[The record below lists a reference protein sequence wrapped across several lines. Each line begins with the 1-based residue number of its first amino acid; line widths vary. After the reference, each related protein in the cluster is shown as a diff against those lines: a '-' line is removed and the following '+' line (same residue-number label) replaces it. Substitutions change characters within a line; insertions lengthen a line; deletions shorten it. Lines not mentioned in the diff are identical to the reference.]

1 MERRLVWL
9 ARGLLALAFGA
20 QLSNAFLLPSLND
33 YDAPGHAL
41 NAFALYSGRLPD
53 PHSWS
58 GFHPPLYYALGA
70 GVWRLSEGWLPADV
84 ALRLVSVAAGL
95 LAVRIL
101 ERALRRRVPAGDAA
115 VVALVAYCTPAVLIS
130 SAMLGNE
137 ALCMALV
144 TAALARLVGLPE
156 SAARAPLRHALGT
169 GAFAAL
175 AVLTKVTAALVAPV
189 AFAAYLWCF
198 RASLRR
204 AAAAA
209 LLVAALPALAAGLHF
224 AHLMRA
230 TSSGPAVVLSGS
242 VASAEAR
249 AEMAVQPPGVRRL
262 ADYFSF
268 PIAAI
273 VRPHVTSEG
282 LASSVP
288 GLFYATLQADAMG
301 FHLPAAS
308 HPRALAAGALLAA
321 AGLLPSALALYGLL
335 RLLRRPR
342 EHAWLW
348 FPSAYALGLAAAYF
362 YYQWSIPHYS
372 AGKASY
378 VVSALL
384 PAAGWLALGIGALAP
399 RPAAAARVLLVGVAA
414 LDALLLWQGLWR

>member
-20 QLSNAFLLPSLND
+20 QLSNAFLLPALAD

-53 PHSWS
+53 PHTWS

-70 GVWRLSEGWLPADV
+70 ALWRLTEGWLPAQA
-84 ALRLVSVAAGL
+84 ALRLVSVLSGL
-95 LAVRIL
+95 CAVL
-101 ERALRRRVPAGDAA
+101 VVERALRRRVPAGDAA
-115 VVALVAYCTPAVLIS
+115 LVALVAYCTPVVVIAG
-130 SAMLGNE
+130 AMLGNE

-144 TAALARLVGLPE
+144 TAVLARLAGLPG
-156 SAARAPLRHALGT
+156 SAPRRPLRHALGT
-169 GAFAAL
+169 GALAAL
-175 AVLTKVTAALVAPV
+175 ALLTKVTAVLVAPV
-189 AFAAYLWCF
+189 AAAAYLAWL
-198 RASLRR
+198 RPSLRR
-204 AAAAA
+204 GAAAA
-209 LLVAALPALAAGLHF
+209 LVALALPALAAGLHF
-224 AHLMRA
+224 GHLMKA
-230 TSSGPAVVLSGS
+230 TASGPSVVLSGS

-249 AEMAVQPPGVRRL
+249 TEMASQPPGVRRL
-262 ADYFSF
+262 ADYLSF

-273 VRPHVTSEG
+273 LRPHVTSEG

-288 GLFYATLQADAMG
+288 GLFYATLEADAMG
-301 FHLPAAS
+301 AYLPAATQ
-308 HPRALAAGALLAA
+308 PRALAAGALLAT

-342 EHAWLW
+342 EHAWLL
-348 FPSAYALGLAAAYF
+348 FATAYALALALAYA

-378 VVSALL
+378 VASALL
-384 PAAGWLALGIGALAP
+384 PAAGWLALGLGGLAE
-399 RPAAAARVLLVGVAA
+399 RAGAAARVLLLGVAV
-414 LDALLLWQGLWR
+414 LDATLLWQGLWR